1 MGTHDVSLICIDDG
15 VFEVKAVGGCG
26 FLGGE
31 DFDITLTDWC
41 VQEFEKKNKGQ
52 TVKGNDRALRRLRTA
67 CERAKRTLSTSTIAA
82 IEVDAFVN
90 GLDLNLT
97 ITRAKFESLCDSI
110 FKRTITP
117 LEQVLSDASMSK
129 TDIHEI
135 IMVGGSTRIPKIR
148 ELVSA
153 FLMAKTK

>member
-1 MGTHDVSLICIDDG
+1 LGTHDVSLICIDDG

-31 DFDITLTDWC
+31 DFDMTLTDWC

-52 TVKGNDRALRRLRTA
+52 TVKGNDRAIRRLRTS
-67 CERAKRTLSTSTIAA
+67 CERAKRTLSTSTTAT

-97 ITRAKFESLCDSI
+97 ITRAKFESL
-110 FKRTITP
+110 
-117 LEQVLSDASMSK
+117 
-129 TDIHEI
+129 
-135 IMVGGSTRIPKIR
+135 
-148 ELVSA
+148 
-153 FLMAKTK
+153 